1 MYFEVMVHKY
11 LQQPLRSVLRVLTL
25 PTQLFKLPLQNLNLA
40 KLHLDFKYSLGARWQ
55 RQLALTTRGEFY
67 FVDRTRS
74 KNTNQ

>member
-1 MYFEVMVHKY
+1 MYFEVMVYKY
-11 LQQPLRSVLRVLTL
+11 LQQPLRSVPTL